1 MMTAQP
7 LRVVFA
13 GTPDFA
19 AAHLDAVI
27 ASKHNVVAVYTQP
40 DRRAGRGKKLQP
52 SPVKIRATHAGLPVF
67 QPSSLRDD
75 NAQAALRALAPDVL
89 VVVAYGLILPQ
100 PILDIPNRGCINVHA
115 SLLPRWRGAAP
126 IQRAVEAGDAISGIT
141 IMAMEAGLD
150 TGPMLATKTL
160 ALDPKETGG
169 SLHDRLLPL
178 GSALLIETL
187 DTLDSRLL
195 NATIQNDEQ
204 ATYAHKIQASDAEI
218 DWLQNAETLARRIN
232 AFNPTPGCF
241 STLQGERIKI
251 WSAHATTGVPS
262 APGTVLSASR
272 DGLSVA
278 CGEGVLCITE
288 AQLPGAKRQHIAD
301 LVNGRAE
308 RLPVGAQFGAVE
320 PKP

>member
-1 MMTAQP
+1 MSAQP

-27 ASKHNVVAVYTQP
+27 ASQHNVVAVYTQP

-52 SPVKIRATHAGLPVF
+52 SPVKARALQADLPVY
-67 QPSSLRDD
+67 QPSSLRDES
-75 NAQAALRALAPDVL
+75 AQAALRALAPDVL

-100 PILDIPNRGCINVHA
+100 AVLDIPNQGCINVHA

-126 IQRAVEAGDAISGIT
+126 IQRAVEAGDAISGVT

-150 TGPMLATKTL
+150 TGPMLAMESLTL
-160 ALDPKETGG
+160 SPEETGG
-169 SLHDRLLPL
+169 SLHDRLIPV
-178 GSALLIETL
+178 GRALLVETL
-187 DTLDSRLL
+187 DKLDSRLL
-195 NATIQNDEQ
+195 NATIQNNEQ
-204 ATYAHKIQASDAEI
+204 ATYAHKIQTSDAEI
-218 DWLQNAETLARRIN
+218 NWLESAESLARRIN
-232 AFNPTPGCF
+232 AFNPVPGCF

-251 WSAHATTGVPS
+251 WSAYATTGAPS
-262 APGTVLSASR
+262 QPGTVLSVGR
-272 DGLSVA
+272 EGLTVA

-301 LVNGRAE
+301 LVNGQSQ
-308 RLPVGAQFGAVE
+308 RLPVGAQFSAVE
-320 PKP
+320 PTR

>member
-1 MMTAQP
+1 MSAQP

-27 ASKHNVVAVYTQP
+27 ASQHNVVAVYTQP

-52 SPVKIRATHAGLPVF
+52 SPVKVRALQADLPVY
-67 QPSSLRDD
+67 QPSSLRDE
-75 NAQAALRALAPDVL
+75 NAQAELRALAPDVL

-100 PILDIPNRGCINVHA
+100 AVLDIPNRGCINVHA

-126 IQRAVEAGDAISGIT
+126 IQRAVEAGDAISGVT

-150 TGPMLATKTL
+150 TGPMLATESL
-160 ALDPKETGG
+160 ALSPEETGG
-169 SLHDRLLPL
+169 SLHDRLIPA
-178 GSALLIETL
+178 GRALLVETL
-187 DTLDSRLL
+187 DELDSRLL

-204 ATYAHKIQASDAEI
+204 ATYAHKIQTSDAEI
-218 DWLQNAETLARRIN
+218 NWLESAESLARRIN
-232 AFNPTPGCF
+232 AFNPVPGCF

-251 WSAHATTGVPS
+251 WSAHATTGTPS
-262 APGTVLSASR
+262 EPGTVLSVSR
-272 DGLSVA
+272 EGLIVA

-288 AQLPGAKRQHIAD
+288 AQLPGAKRQHITD
-301 LVNGRAE
+301 LVNGQAQ
-308 RLPVGAQFGAVE
+308 RLPVGAQFSSAE
-320 PKP
+320 PAR